1 MTAEEARYEESKK
14 ELARIL
20 DILFSDWREGVDYEA
35 LKAAADWHALKIKE
49 YEAAQQHKEQ
59 INYV

>member
-20 DILFSDWREGVDYEA
+20 DILLSDWREGVDYEA
-35 LKAAADWHALKIKE
+35 LKAAADWHTLKIKE
-49 YEAAQQHKEQ
+49 YEAA
-59 INYV
+59 